1 MGIIDFFKKKKIK
14 DTELNN
20 EKLNVEVE
28 KQAMENEKFIPD
40 ISLYDFENTD
50 WLEFGRLLKQN
61 KLLPNSYNKKPS
73 EVVVKLSKA
82 GQPMVLL
89 TFKSETS
96 NSVRKFMLLQNQAFQ
111 YVNDAIGDGK
121 NQELNNIWNNFK
133 DDIRLTREIITK
145 RTIFKNIQ
153 EAESMIESAKKKM
166 QYRNIDKKE
175 QAFLKEYRYAEF
187 DDFCNMPIN
196 GNIIDTIPS
205 FVPLGSSEHK
215 EVNRLKPA
223 VPFSPKTLEFCILH
237 MTNGEKTEHGEYV
250 EEFEQMCRE
259 LQEYSCYE
267 SENWDQVIEIGKKLV
282 AEQYKKSCHKSDFV
296 K

>member
-1 MGIIDFFKKKKIK
+1 MGIIDFFKNKKIK
-14 DTELNN
+14 DIEINN
-20 EKLNVEVE
+20 QKLNVEVE

-40 ISLYDFENTD
+40 ISLYEFENTD

-61 KLLPNSYNKKPS
+61 QLLSNSYNKKPS

-121 NQELNNIWNNFK
+121 NQELNNIWKTFRER
-133 DDIRLTREIITK
+133 IRLTREITMGREIYH
-145 RTIFKNIQ
+145 TINK
-153 EAESMIESAKKKM
+153 AEQMMNDAKKMMTYK
-166 QYRNIDKKE
+166 NIDKLE
-175 QAFLKEYRYAEF
+175 QQFIKEYRYAEF

-237 MTNGEKTEHGEYV
+237 MTNGEKAEHGEYV

-282 AEQYKKSCHKSDFV
+282 AEQYKKSCYKNDFV